1 LQHSN
6 RVRRKKRR
14 SARTS
19 RWAPHLQQNNRPP
32 QTPPPSAAA
41 SSRRPPC
48 TAPESSALGRTR
60 TPCICTG
67 NGAGEIN
74 ASSRDGGRHRHERQ
88 YGSKATAMSRTGI
101 PERGS
106 AGRGEEADLVVVA
119 AHERV
124 CRSVLGGGHPR
135 RAEHRLQPPS
145 PPLGACSQPPASSRL
160 DTALHAAAG
169 SRIQSRG
176 REEKRKWGR
185 RGGCNW
191 RGEEE
196 RGASPGLGIS
206 FDLDSLTSG
215 G

>member
-1 LQHSN
+1 M
-6 RVRRKKRR
+6 
-14 SARTS
+14 
-19 RWAPHLQQNNRPP
+19 
-32 QTPPPSAAA
+32 
-41 SSRRPPC
+41 
-48 TAPESSALGRTR
+48 
-60 TPCICTG
+60 
-67 NGAGEIN
+67 N
-74 ASSRDGGRHRHERQ
+74 AK

-176 REEKRKWGR
+176 ERRNENGGGEEAAIGEQR
-185 RGGCNW
+185 RS
-191 RGEEE
+191 EE
-196 RGASPGLGIS
+196 RGQDWGPRSI
-206 FDLDSLTSG
+206 
-215 G
+215 